1 MDISIMLR
9 TTLGRL
15 PRAVPFLIAA
25 SVLVVVIPV
34 QATEPWEKAVTLPV
48 PFTRPIAQ
56 YLSLVAIVV
65 GGLMLAFG
73 KDESKRIL
81 AHIVLGIGML
91 IGAVNFLARLFPY
104 ASSLSQK

>member
-1 MDISIMLR
+1 MATCFGLSCGKR
-9 TTLGRL
+9 WS
-15 PRAVPFLIAA
+15 P
-25 SVLVVVIPV
+25 SSV